1 MGYRKHYISL
11 LAISFKHFSVFLIC
25 SKIPTYVLFS
35 KPRSKMS
42 MLGRIAMH
50 NLNYHND
57 HKRSLYLM
65 HNGKKDQAA
74 FAPPFLRNSSISTLF
89 AENIKYKV
97 QILLAVHSSRY
108 YKPQFSEQAQQHY
121 YYKNV
126 PYTFCKKV
134 LFFESSTKK
143 AHFLNC
149 LQNVTCQSWKKVV
162 NLPQK

>member
-25 SKIPTYVLFS
+25 SKIPTYVLFL

-65 HNGKKDQAA
+65 HNGEKDQAA
-74 FAPPFLRNSSISTLF
+74 FAPPLPFLKNSSISTLF

-97 QILLAVHSSRY
+97 QILLAVEYIVVDTINHNFPSKHSSTTTKMY
-108 YKPQFSEQAQQHY
+108 HILFA
-121 YYKNV
+121 
-126 PYTFCKKV
+126 KKV

-143 AHFLNC
+143 AHFLQRYL
-149 LQNVTCQSWKKVV
+149 LQ
-162 NLPQK
+162 